1 MSRCNGLSVICLHTV
16 MRRWKTFLCA
26 HTAWICGVMM
36 SFLMLMGFANSSEAQ
51 PSTKSETKTP
61 SVLSQQAGE
70 GVITGDGFQMDLD
83 KKVVTYFGN
92 VKVVQGESTLFCDKL
107 DAFYEEFGKWKRIVT
122 TGNVRLVDSA
132 FTATGEEG
140 IFYPD
145 EQKIEINTHA
155 KVWQDN
161 NTITANQ
168 IIAYIAQD
176 VVEGYGNETTERVIM
191 TVYSGERM
199 SLPGQTPTPREN
211 TPTEEESAAPIVI
224 ISDTLQF
231 ENLKQLATFTGNV
244 VATQD
249 KDEIKADKMLV
260 YLTKTEQGQNDV
272 ERLELYSNVNITHE
286 QYLILGDSG
295 VYHKVEQYAV
305 VTGTE
310 QQFARIVDTTDNVT
324 RIQAYGLRYNLANNL
339 VESIPLEGSRVET
352 KFETEQG
359 GSLLTPEKPALTPTP
374 EITPQVNR
382 EKMPSATVYPG
393 KKK

>member
-1 MSRCNGLSVICLHTV
+1 MPLLILISV
-16 MRRWKTFLCA
+16 
-26 HTAWICGVMM
+26 
-36 SFLMLMGFANSSEAQ
+36 ANSLEAQ
-51 PSTKSETKTP
+51 SSTESETKTP
-61 SVLSQQAGE
+61 AVLSQQAGE

-107 DAFYEEFGKWKRIVT
+107 DAFYEEFGRWKRIVT
-122 TGNVRLVDSA
+122 TGNVRLVDGT

-140 IFYPD
+140 IFHPE

-161 NTITANQ
+161 NTITAHQ

-176 VVEGYGNETTERVIM
+176 VVEGYGSETTERVVM
-191 TVYSGERM
+191 TVYSGESM
-199 SLPGQTPTPREN
+199 SLPGTTPTPRES
-211 TPTEEESAAPIVI
+211 PRAEEENKSPIVI
-224 ISDTLQF
+224 ISDTLKF

-249 KDEIKADKMLV
+249 KDEIKADEMLV
-260 YLTKTEQGQNDV
+260 YLTKTEQNQNDV
-272 ERLELYSNVNITHE
+272 ERLELYRNVNITHE
-286 QYLILGDSG
+286 NYLILGDTG

-305 VTGTE
+305 VTGTKQE
-310 QQFARIVDTTDNVT
+310 FARIVDTTDNIT
-324 RIQAYGLRYNLANNL
+324 RIQAYGIRYNLVNNL

-359 GSLLTPEKPALTPTP
+359 GSLLTPEKPTSTPTP
-374 EITPQVNR
+374 DSTPQVNR